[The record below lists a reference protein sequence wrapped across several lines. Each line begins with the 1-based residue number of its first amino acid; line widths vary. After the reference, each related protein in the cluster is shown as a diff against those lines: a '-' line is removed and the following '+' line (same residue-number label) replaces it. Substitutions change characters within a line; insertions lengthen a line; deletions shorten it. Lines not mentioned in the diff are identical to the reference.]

1 MNNLYDR
8 ISTAINDFRAGRIT
22 LEQYSAVV
30 AGTAPAQEEVIS
42 HKPIEQIV
50 NVVTASIET
59 PAPPIVQQPINPPT
73 TAIVKVVE
81 QAVPGK
87 VVRATPYFSK

>member
-30 AGTAPAQEEVIS
+30 AGTAPA
-42 HKPIEQIV
+42 
-50 NVVTASIET
+50 
-59 PAPPIVQQPINPPT
+59 
-73 TAIVKVVE
+73 
-81 QAVPGK
+81 
-87 VVRATPYFSK
+87 